1 MIYEKEKHQTVNK
14 IKRALKATYLCWKY
28 PFLTHKVDEGK
39 FIKTTCWYFSVP
51 EGWRSVALQMFQEI
65 KDSIKRDGG
74 SFRIYDVK
82 EKNGYLDVDCGATED
97 IHNIVLKYE
106 YITEHTCIR
115 CGRPAY
121 YYTEGWVAPYC
132 KKHAPKGVSLRKYG
146 TEEDKWYGAYTVGLS
161 SNPII
166 LE

>member
-1 MIYEKEKHQTVNK
+1 MIYEKEKRQTVNK

-28 PFLTHKVDEGK
+28 PFLTHNVDEGK
-39 FIKTTCWYFSVP
+39 LIKTTCWYFSVP
-51 EGWRSVALQMFQEI
+51 EGWRAVALQMFQEI

-74 SFRIYDVK
+74 GFRIYDVK
-82 EKNGYLDVDCGATED
+82 EKDGYLDIDCGATED

-132 KKHAPKGVSLRKYG
+132 KKHAPKGVPLRKYG